1 MTLLFNNCG
10 NRNHPSI
17 YADPAAF
24 FDVQPT
30 GSQTNKCA
38 HLQPGDLCIVASY
51 ASGTSGPV
59 KFTRWKYTHQSVRP
73 DNQGELLRV
82 FCGEQVDSKTMP
94 KADAAA
100 SPEYAGLFNKRGH
113 FKQIS
118 VFLRPD

>member
-1 MTLLFNNCG
+1 MTLLFNNCR
-10 NRNHPSI
+10 NRNHPLI
-17 YADPAAF
+17 YVDPAAF

-30 GSQTNKCA
+30 GPQTDTCA
-38 HLQPGDLCIVASY
+38 HLQPGDVCIVAAY

-59 KFTRWKYTHQSVRP
+59 KLTRWKYTHQSVRP

-82 FCGEQVDSKTMP
+82 FYGEQIDSKIMP

-100 SPEYAGLFNKRGH
+100 SPEYTGLFNKLGH

-118 VFLRPD
+118 VFPRPD